1 MVTSKMYRPLTGLT
15 SLRGIAALLILV
27 FHTHGILGLKLPDEL
42 LFVKNYFG
50 LGVPIFFVISAFSLY
65 LSTTRRI
72 STENW
77 IKAFYIRRFMRVAPL
92 FYFMCLVYIIYIP
105 LRFGVFIDWKDI
117 VLNITFMYNLFPGKH
132 ESIVWA
138 GWTLGVEMLFYI
150 VLPVIMLKIR
160 SIHATLLLLI
170 ISLIV
175 SNYLFGYISDNVNV
189 PGYSYMSFAGS
200 FSIFIYGILTYKI
213 YEYLKGKSE
222 RYKHVFSF
230 SCYFLIAA
238 LTCVFVVFY
247 KPFSEVFYNR
257 SYYWGV
263 VFMLL
268 ILTQCLKPTALLDNV
283 VFRKCG
289 DLSFSIYLVHP
300 LVIYNL
306 APVYKYV
313 YSVQSFHAG
322 FAFLVCCVITFGFVY
337 PLSIILNRFI
347 ESKGVHM
354 SESYLR
360 NKLCAV

>member
-1 MVTSKMYRPLTGLT
+1 MYRPLTGLT

-72 STENW
+72 GTENW
-77 IKAFYIRRFMRVAPL
+77 IKAFYVRRFMRVAPL

-105 LRFGVFIDWKDI
+105 LRFGVFIDWKD
-117 VLNITFMYNLFPGKH
+117 VLLNITFMYNLFPGKH

-150 VLPVIMLKIR
+150 VLPVIMLKIK
-160 SIHATLLLLI
+160 SIRGTLLLLM

-175 SNYLFGYISDNVNV
+175 SNYLFGYISDNINV

-200 FSIFIYGILTYKI
+200 FAIFIYGILTYRI
-213 YEYLKGKSE
+213 YEYSKGKSE
-222 RYKHVFSF
+222 RYKNVFSVV
-230 SCYFLIAA
+230 CYFLLAA
-238 LTCVFVVFY
+238 LIYVCVVFY
-247 KPFSEVFYNR
+247 KPFSEIFYNR

-268 ILTQCLKPTALLDNV
+268 ILTQCLRPIALLDNV
-283 VFRKCG
+283 VFRRCG

-306 APVYKYV
+306 APIYNYV
-313 YSVQSFHAG
+313 YSVESFYSG
-322 FAFLVCCVITFGFVY
+322 FSFLICCVITFGFVY

-347 ESKGVHM
+347 ESNGVYM